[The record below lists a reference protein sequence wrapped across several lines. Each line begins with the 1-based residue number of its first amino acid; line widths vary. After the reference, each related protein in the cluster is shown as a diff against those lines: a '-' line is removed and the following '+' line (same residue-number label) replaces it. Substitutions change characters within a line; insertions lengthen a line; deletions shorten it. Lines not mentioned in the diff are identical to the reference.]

1 MAKWVTAAE
10 AVAAIEPGAK
20 IVLPPGCGEATAFT
34 TAMLEDSGRLAGC
47 RLYSGLLLG
56 EYPFLAEPHVSRL
69 AYGTW
74 HVMRPARPLIDAGR
88 VDFYP
93 IRASQV
99 ARLLAH
105 AGIDVAVVQ
114 VSPPDANGYMSVGV
128 STSYPYP
135 VARSAPVVIAEVNP
149 RMPRTLGE
157 CRLHE
162 SEITYAFEADH
173 PLVEYRASAPDDL
186 SIRIAGFVAP
196 LIPDNAALQ
205 IGIGGIPE
213 AILLAL
219 RESARRGLTMFGMG
233 IDGAVDLWDAGVLAT
248 DRPAMIG
255 AELMGTTRLFDWAH
269 ENEQCDMRDFAG
281 LFDPARAKALGPLVS
296 INSTLEIDL
305 WGNANSEV
313 AGSSQVSGVG
323 GSVDFMELAVRS
335 GSGKSILALAATA
348 KNGSVSKIVT
358 RLSGV
363 PYTIPRSAVQWVAT
377 EYGVVDLSVLS
388 LDERAKAMVG
398 LAAPQFR
405 DQLWNDYLALR
416 RQPARPF
423 PATA

>member
-1 MAKWVTAAE
+1 
-10 AVAAIEPGAK
+10 
-20 IVLPPGCGEATAFT
+20 
-34 TAMLEDSGRLAGC
+34 
-47 RLYSGLLLG
+47 
-56 EYPFLAEPHVSRL
+56 
-69 AYGTW
+69 
-74 HVMRPARPLIDAGR
+74 
-88 VDFYP
+88 
-93 IRASQV
+93 
-99 ARLLAH
+99 
-105 AGIDVAVVQ
+105 
-114 VSPPDANGYMSVGV
+114 
-128 STSYPYP
+128 
-135 VARSAPVVIAEVNP
+135 
-149 RMPRTLGE
+149 
-157 CRLHE
+157 
-162 SEITYAFEADH
+162 
-173 PLVEYRASAPDDL
+173 
-186 SIRIAGFVAP
+186 
-196 LIPDNAALQ
+196 
-205 IGIGGIPE
+205 
-213 AILLAL
+213 
-219 RESARRGLTMFGMG
+219 MFGMG
-233 IDGAVDLWDAGVLAT
+233 IDGAVDLWEAGVLAT

-269 ENEQCDMRDFAG
+269 ENERCEMRDFAG
-281 LFDPARAKALGPLVS
+281 LFDPARAKGLGPIIS

-313 AGSSQVSGVG
+313 AGTSQVSGVG